1 MLFGELEE
9 VDGDSCVPAL
19 LPSVER
25 LVNQLLEAV
34 RSSAADAWPPVKDIT
49 EERGCVGITEMLYD
63 TAKENVTSA
72 VGTLSNDQDKCLK
85 DMVRSIA
92 EQGSK
97 SWKKASLKPDEGI
110 DEFKQGG
117 TSTKMAPL
125 TKRGMAQPSS
135 GNRKK
140 KL

>member
-1 MLFGELEE
+1 MAMA
-9 VDGDSCVPAL
+9 DDCC
-19 LPSVER
+19 R
-25 LVNQLLEAV
+25 V
-34 RSSAADAWPPVKDIT
+34 RRPWQHHAPVWDWI
-49 EERGCVGITEMLYD
+49 RGGCVGITEMLYD
-63 TAKENVTSA
+63 TAKENVISA

-92 EQGSK
+92 EQGLK

-117 TSTKMAPL
+117 ISTKMAPL

-140 KL
+140 KR